1 MIELKS
7 YTDILLM
14 KTTMSIGKITRLN
27 QMSEGSS
34 REAIWTKAVSVIKW
48 IADKGVEVGIAALP
62 YIIQALQNAPQ

>member
-1 MIELKS
+1 
-7 YTDILLM
+7 M